1 VDPHLGG
8 NIAFH
13 TLIEEAHKRGIKIM
27 LDAVFNHLGAD
38 SPIWLDVVRNG
49 ANSRYADWFWIHK
62 FPVYPDTPKSE
73 WDFKNFNYETFGN
86 VIEMPKLNTENEECR
101 EYLLSIV
108 RYWTQNFDIDGWRLD
123 VANEVDHH
131 FWRDFRK
138 VIKDI
143 KPECYILGEIWHEG
157 TPWLRGD
164 QFDSLMNYPL
174 TYGIIDYFALQDT
187 TKQEF
192 MTSVTRSYLC
202 YPKNITEVMFNLLDS
217 HDTARILSVCLNDKR
232 KVKLAYLFML
242 TQAGSPCIYYGS
254 EIGIDGFKSMTLENN
269 RKCMIWDENKQDL
282 ELRQFIRWLI
292 RLRKKHPQ
300 WCVASIQ
307 WKDVEHPTVIAY
319 QRDNITFFLNNS
331 EDTANFIYDG
341 RSMEI
346 SGFSY
351 EIEGLPAADLYDF

>member
-1 VDPHLGG
+1 
-8 NIAFH
+8 
-13 TLIEEAHKRGIKIM
+13 
-27 LDAVFNHLGAD
+27 
-38 SPIWLDVVRNG
+38 
-49 ANSRYADWFWIHK
+49 
-62 FPVYPDTPKSE
+62 
-73 WDFKNFNYETFGN
+73 
-86 VIEMPKLNTENEECR
+86 
-101 EYLLSIV
+101 
-108 RYWTQNFDIDGWRLD
+108 
-123 VANEVDHH
+123 
-131 FWRDFRK
+131 
-138 VIKDI
+138 
-143 KPECYILGEIWHEG
+143 
-157 TPWLRGD
+157 
-164 QFDSLMNYPL
+164 
-174 TYGIIDYFALQDT
+174 QDT